1 MNTTIRVICR
11 KPHAPGT
18 FKQRFDIVHYPV
30 FKGAI
35 LPIGRVIDIEFLFP
49 TGEENKMDVFDYDYM
64 IVKVKRPV
72 YGKQRVY
79 AVDDVVYVATPVDPE
94 ALFDEWWPRGFAAQ
108 NL

>member
-1 MNTTIRVICR
+1 MNDTIRATCR

-18 FKQRFDIVHYPV
+18 FRQSYDILYCPV

-35 LPIGRVIDIEFLFP
+35 LPIGRVVDIEYLFP
-49 TGEENKMDVFDYDYM
+49 TGEENRMDVFDYDYM

-72 YGKQRVY
+72 YTRQRVY
-79 AVDDVVYVATPVDPE
+79 AVDSTEYIATPVDPD

-108 NL
+108 NI